1 MTILAP
7 RLVGP
12 ALAVLSLAAL
22 PALADH
28 MAPMASDG
36 PLNMALQEMLGTFGN
51 ACQTMGDPNACGAF
65 NYVQQAANYM
75 VGADAACYG
84 GDPMACQAY
93 EMAYRDIEGTY
104 AGFSQMMGGSMGMAP
119 AGDMTGGG
127 MTGGVNPLG
136 ETHADRMGAIAQF
149 GADNTAAFN
158 DRMATMDVNQS
169 QFLGTLGN

>member
-1 MTILAP
+1 MTTPSSRLA
-7 RLVGP
+7 GP
-12 ALAVLSLAAL
+12 ALAVLAL
-22 PALADH
+22 SAFPALADH
-28 MAPMASDG
+28 MVPMASDG

-75 VGADAACYG
+75 VGADAACFQ

-104 AGFSQMMGGSMGMAP
+104 AGFSQMMQGSMGMAP
-119 AGDMTGGG
+119 AGD

-158 DRMATMDVNQS
+158 DRMATMDANQS
-169 QFLGTLGN
+169 QFLGTLGD